1 MTYSYRNEP
10 LPILVSARVRL
21 TQDQRK
27 ALKDA
32 YYTRKNA
39 LQPAEAEG
47 RGGLVVSTS
56 YGGSNALDTELGMSQ
71 VVFADLSNSRD
82 TISLNII
89 LKLQR
94 VLNVE
99 LVTPETIL
107 EACKSYCD
115 YVFRDETE

>member
-39 LQPAEAEG
+39 LQPAETEG
-47 RGGLVVSTS
+47 RGGVVVSTT

-82 TISLNII
+82 TISLNIV

-99 LVTPETIL
+99 LVSREDIL
-107 EACKSYCD
+107 EACSGYCD

>member
-1 MTYSYRNEP
+1 MTYSFKNEP
-10 LPILVSARVRL
+10 LPILISARVRL

-39 LQPAEAEG
+39 LQPAETAG
-47 RGGLVVSTS
+47 RGGVVVSTTS
-56 YGGSNALDTELGMSQ
+56 GGTNALDAELGMRQ

-89 LKLQR
+89 LKLQN
-94 VLNVE
+94 VLEVE
-99 LVTPETIL
+99 LISREDIL
-107 EACKSYCD
+107 EACESYCD
-115 YVFRDETE
+115 YVFRDETK